1 MKIRRVL
8 VMVSLVLIIL
18 PNLMAIQR
26 GGILNVAIPTDV
38 VETLDP
44 HKATGALTFEILY
57 NVYEP
62 LLDLDEN
69 GILVPVLATEWSISE
84 DGLRYTFILKKKVF
98 FHDGSS
104 FSSKDVQYSF
114 ARILDPQTVYP
125 KASNY
130 GAIKTILTPD
140 PYTVEFILDQVY
152 APFLALVSKIHI
164 VPYGADQELD
174 RSPIGTGPFVL
185 KEWRRDQ
192 YLYLEA
198 FRDYHENG
206 FPYLDGA
213 YFRVIPDLN
222 VQVLSL
228 RKGDI
233 HVIPRLDPAYMFDLI
248 NDPNFTYRTAPMN
261 LVQVLAI
268 NNTRSPLS
276 DIRLRQAIT
285 HAIDRQALIDVVA
298 EGYAKP
304 LTSHMPTG
312 DYYSLD
318 LSDMY
323 PYDPLK
329 ARALV
334 DEIGPIA
341 RPLVI
346 ALPQPYP
353 LHQRTGEV
361 IGQMLSGVGIP
372 VQLRIV
378 EWGTWLADVYRA
390 REYDMT
396 VIGHPG
402 EPDPYLLLDRFYSDV
417 GRNYMNYSDPEM
429 DHLLDASLE
438 EVNFDHRALIIQQ
451 ILYKLA
457 EEAVAVWLMEPE
469 EIVGMRKEVQGWI
482 IYPIYVDALKKVWLA
497 K

>member
-1 MKIRRVL
+1 MSKRSI
-8 VMVSLVLIIL
+8 VMFVSLVLIFL
-18 PNLMAIQR
+18 PTLIAIQR
-26 GGILNVAIPTDV
+26 GGVLNVAIPTDV

-62 LLDLDEN
+62 LLDMDEN
-69 GILVPVLATEWSISE
+69 GMLVPVLAKEWIISE
-84 DGLRYTFILKKKVF
+84 DGLRYTFFLKETVS
-98 FHDGSS
+98 FHDGSY

-114 ARILDPQTVYP
+114 ERILDPQTVYP

-130 GAIKTILTPD
+130 AAIETILSPD
-140 PYTVEFILDQVY
+140 PYTVEFILHQVY

-164 VPYGADQELD
+164 VPYGADEGLE

-198 FRDYHENG
+198 FPDYHENEL
-206 FPYLDGA
+206 PYLDGA

-268 NNTRSPLS
+268 NNARSPLT

-285 HAIDRQALIDVVA
+285 HAVDRQALIDVVA
-298 EGYAKP
+298 EGYGKP

-312 DYYSLD
+312 DYHSLD
-318 LSDMY
+318 LSEMY
-323 PYDPLK
+323 PYDPAK
-329 ARALV
+329 ARALI
-334 DEIGPIA
+334 DEIGPLP

-361 IGQMLSGVGIP
+361 IGQMLSNVGIP

-402 EPDPYLLLDRFYSDV
+402 EPDPFLLLDRFYSDV
-417 GRNYMNYSDPEM
+417 GRNYMNYFDPEM
-429 DHLLDASLE
+429 DQLLNASLE
-438 EVNFDHRALIIQQ
+438 EVDFDNRALIIQQ

-457 EEAVAVWLMEPE
+457 EEAVAVWIMEPE
-469 EIVGMRKEVQGWI
+469 EIVGLRKEVQGWI